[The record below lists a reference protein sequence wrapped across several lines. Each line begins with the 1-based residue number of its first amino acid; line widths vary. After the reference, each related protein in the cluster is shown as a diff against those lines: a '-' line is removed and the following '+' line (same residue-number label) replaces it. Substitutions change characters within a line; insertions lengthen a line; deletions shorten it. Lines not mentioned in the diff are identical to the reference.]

1 MEVTCRLLRD
11 LPSPCADKKPRSTW
25 DIGVSMQI
33 LNCSDV
39 FSFETKISMMKLPG
53 KAAATTGL
61 TARPST
67 VPALVRLCSGIIHK
81 QTKNYSKKAQEKPA
95 KFVCLQTWQFVA
107 NPTKNQIYTKE

>member
-1 MEVTCRLLRD
+1 MVEVTCRLLRD

-33 LNCSDV
+33 LKCSDL

-53 KAAATTGL
+53 QAAATTGL

-67 VPALVRLCSGIIHK
+67 VPALVRLCSGIIHRRAHPTFARLK
-81 QTKNYSKKAQEKPA
+81 IS
-95 KFVCLQTWQFVA
+95 TWPPSFPSSA
-107 NPTKNQIYTKE
+107 